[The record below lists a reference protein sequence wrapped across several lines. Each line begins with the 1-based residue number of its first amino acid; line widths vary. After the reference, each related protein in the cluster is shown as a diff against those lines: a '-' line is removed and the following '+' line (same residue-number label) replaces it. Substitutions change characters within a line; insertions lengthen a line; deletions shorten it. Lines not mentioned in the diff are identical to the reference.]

1 MKKIT
6 YFLLFIL
13 LLSGC
18 TPNPHPKNP
27 DYVIKKPTVKYQPSK
42 KNLTK
47 MVKQLQGSPYVWAEE
62 GPNNFDCSGFT
73 YYMYGSMGINIPRV
87 ARHQAKTGKR
97 VASKNLKYG
106 DLLFFA
112 TSKRSNRKITHVGMY
127 LGDGWFTH
135 ASTVKHE
142 VIYTNL
148 FNSTYYKNKL
158 RICRR
163 YLPENTIRTAKASTP
178 IWGRTQ
184 SEEVK
189 PTPTIVTAA
198 KKADIPKEVSND
210 KKAIVIQA
218 PIEEIEQT
226 RTEGSYYVQVGSF
239 VGHPKKT
246 LLNKI
251 KRYGFNHHI
260 IKFPKNGKQISK
272 LLIGAY
278 KTRNEAKVSLRKIK
292 RSIQKNA
299 FIAEIR

>member
-1 MKKIT
+1 
-6 YFLLFIL
+6 
-13 LLSGC
+13 
-18 TPNPHPKNP
+18 
-27 DYVIKKPTVKYQPSK
+27 
-42 KNLTK
+42 

-62 GPNNFDCSGFT
+62 GPNDFDCSGFT

-87 ARHQAKTGKR
+87 ARKQAKIGKR
-97 VASKNLKYG
+97 VAPKNLKYG

-112 TSKRSNRKITHVGMY
+112 TSTRSNHKITHVGMY

-135 ASTVKHE
+135 ASTVKNK
-142 VIYTNL
+142 VIYSNL
-148 FNSTYYKNKL
+148 FKSNYYKNKL
-158 RICRR
+158 RVCRR

-178 IWGRTQ
+178 IWERTS
-184 SEEVK
+184 SEKIK
-189 PTPTIVTAA
+189 PTPTIATV
-198 KKADIPKEVSND
+198 KKPEIPKEVSND

-218 PIEEIEQT
+218 PIEDIQQT

-239 VGHPKKT
+239 AGHPKNT

-251 KRYGFNHHI
+251 RRYGFNHHI

-272 LLIGAY
+272 LLIGPY
-278 KTRNEAKVSLRKIK
+278 KTRNETKVALRKIQ